1 DLPTTNAYLSIC
13 ATKEVQ
19 VLKSEEALGL
29 TITDNGTGY
38 AFIKRIKE
46 DSIIDNIKSIQ
57 VGDHIEGIDD
67 ENLVGW
73 RHVDVAKYLKAIS
86 VGTSFTM
93 RLVEP
98 LRAGFVNIGPKSDS
112 KRTAKGKG
120 VGSGRETLRL
130 RNNGPAQIEK
140 LPDDYV
146 QVAIKKINTLLESFM
161 GINDTDLATQIWEMA
176 EGKDAKSGRLTN
188 SSHNN
193 GGRNIEDLDP
203 DEMNDE
209 DLAYLMMN
217 STPAG
222 RRTKAK

>member
-1 DLPTTNAYLSIC
+1 
-13 ATKEVQ
+13 
-19 VLKSEEALGL
+19 
-29 TITDNGTGY
+29 
-38 AFIKRIKE
+38 
-46 DSIIDNIKSIQ
+46 
-57 VGDHIEGIDD
+57 
-67 ENLVGW
+67 
-73 RHVDVAKYLKAIS
+73 VDVAKYLKAIS

-176 EGKDAKSGRLTN
+176 EGKGNTMDFAEAVDNSELESFGFTDDFIIEVWGILTDAKSGRLTN